1 MYILALDGWS
11 SPNHRSIWNFTVLTP
26 TRKEYVVKLSD
37 FSANSHT
44 AEFIAEKLEEIL
56 NRIGPSKFGA
66 IVSDNGSNV
75 RKAREIIENKFPKIK
90 NIRCISHCIN
100 LISCDIVQH
109 RFATNILKKVNIL
122 ATYFRNNA
130 MAGEF
135 YFKVF
140 IF

>member
-1 MYILALDGWS
+1 M
-11 SPNHRSIWNFTVLTP
+11 
-26 TRKEYVVKLSD
+26 RKEYVVKLLD
-37 FSANSHT
+37 FSTNFYT
-44 AEFIAEKLEEIL
+44 TKFITKKLKEIL
-56 NRIGPSKFGA
+56 NQIGPSKFEM
-66 IVSDNGSNV
+66 IVNDNRSNM
-75 RKAREIIENKFPKIK
+75 RKAKEIIENKFPKIK

-100 LISCDIVQH
+100 LILCDIVQH
-109 RFATNILKKVNIL
+109 RFAINILKKVNIL

>member
-1 MYILALDGWS
+1 MYMLALDGWS
-11 SPNHRSIWNFTVLTP
+11 SPNHHSIWNFTVLTP

-56 NRIGPSKFGA
+56 NRIGPSKFGT

-90 NIRCISHCIN
+90 NI
-100 LISCDIVQH
+100 
-109 RFATNILKKVNIL
+109 
-122 ATYFRNNA
+122 
-130 MAGEF
+130 
-135 YFKVF
+135 
-140 IF
+140 